1 MVFEAHNQHIL
12 IFLIVALFELILSVF
27 FLQSKQYVSIFCN
40 DGNILLTINFK
51 HFDFIEWFDL
61 SSSSHSLFETL
72 SINGFLFDLLMS
84 LFISPNRTYSSQSFS
99 YFFFYLCQC
108 VIFHQFILLIYAQQ
122 NTNHFYRLKYY
133 AVAVF
138 FHLKIILLF
147 LISLIV
153 PYSVLYHIA

>member
-27 FLQSKQYVSIFCN
+27 SLQSKQYVSIFCN

-72 SINGFLFDLLMS
+72 SINGLLFDLLMS
-84 LFISPNRTYSSQSFS
+84 LFISPNLTYSSQSFS
-99 YFFFYLCQC
+99 FFFYLCQC

-133 AVAVF
+133 AVAIF
-138 FHLKIILLF
+138 FHLKMILLF

-153 PYSVLYHIA
+153 LYSVLYHIA

>member
-27 FLQSKQYVSIFCN
+27 SLQSKQYVSIFCN

-72 SINGFLFDLLMS
+72 SINGLLFDLLMS
-84 LFISPNRTYSSQSFS
+84 LFISPNLTYSSQSFS
-99 YFFFYLCQC
+99 FFFYLCQC

-133 AVAVF
+133 AVAIF
-138 FHLKIILLF
+138 FHVKMILLF

-153 PYSVLYHIA
+153 LYSVLYHIA